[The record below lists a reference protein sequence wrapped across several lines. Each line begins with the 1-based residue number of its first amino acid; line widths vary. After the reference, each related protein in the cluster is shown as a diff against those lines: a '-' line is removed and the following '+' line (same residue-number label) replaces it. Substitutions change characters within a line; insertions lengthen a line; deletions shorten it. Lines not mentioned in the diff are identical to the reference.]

1 MTSTYSAVATTII
14 NAYINDISRYPEPSG
29 FDYWMNRFKTFTY
42 TDLDGLTAIIV
53 WTYQNPVSAGGSGEQ
68 AANNAKGGVE
78 GTYDNC
84 DIKRV

>member
-1 MTSTYSAVATTII
+1 
-14 NAYINDISRYPEPSG
+14 
-29 FDYWMNRFKTFTY
+29 MNRFKTFTY